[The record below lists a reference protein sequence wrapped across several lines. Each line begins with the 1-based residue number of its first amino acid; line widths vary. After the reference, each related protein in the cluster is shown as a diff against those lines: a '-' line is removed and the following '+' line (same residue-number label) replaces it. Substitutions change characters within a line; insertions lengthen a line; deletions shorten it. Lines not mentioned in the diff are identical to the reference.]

1 MKFRKIGAA
10 LVFLVVFLGV
20 LGSAHYYLVS
30 RIALLPQWPEG
41 VASGVVAT
49 LVLGFAVLVVQGLLR
64 RRLGAVSTLL
74 SWVAYIWL
82 GFSFYVFV
90 LTALSELASI
100 ALQLAPDAID
110 PVCFA
115 RGRALGIVGASLAIT
130 AIAVRRGLAPPTHK
144 RVEISIDGWPPE
156 FDGFSIVQISDIHIG
171 PLLDRRFAQHL
182 TGRVNA
188 LRPDL
193 VAVTGDLVDGRV
205 EQLRAEVEPFRGVT
219 ARHGV
224 FFVTGNHDFY
234 SGADDWVEC
243 VTGFGWQALRN
254 QSVTISAA
262 NGASFELVGVDDP
275 HGAMLDGAGSEDLD
289 RALQDTSDTNVLVLL
304 AHDPATFRRT
314 RKTRVALQLSGHT
327 HGGQIWP
334 FGWAVRAS
342 VPWVA
347 GLYRD
352 GVNQIY
358 VSCGTGFWGPPMRF
372 GTEAEITEIILKVSA
387 EDSAAAR

>member
-1 MKFRKIGAA
+1 MKLRQIGAA
-10 LVFLVVFLGV
+10 LIFLAVFLGV

-30 RIALLPQWPEG
+30 RIALQPQWPEG
-41 VASGVVAT
+41 VANGVVAT
-49 LVLGFAVLVVQGLLR
+49 LILGFGVLVVQGLLR
-64 RRLGAVSTLL
+64 RRLGVVSKLL

-82 GFSFYVFV
+82 GFLFYVFI
-90 LTALSELASI
+90 LTAFSELAKV
-100 ALQLAPDAID
+100 ALQLVPDAID
-110 PVCFA
+110 PVSFA
-115 RGRALGIVGASLAIT
+115 RGRALGIVGLSLAIT

-144 RVEISIDGWPPE
+144 RIEVSIDGLPPE

-182 TGRVNA
+182 TDRVNA
-188 LRPDL
+188 LKPDL

-205 EQLRAEVEPFRGVT
+205 EQLRSEVEPFRDVS
-219 ARHGV
+219 AQHGV

-243 VTGFGWQALRN
+243 VTGFGWQVLRN
-254 QSVTISAA
+254 RSVTITSGT
-262 NGASFELVGVDDP
+262 GASFDLVGVDDP
-275 HGAMLDGAGSEDLD
+275 HGAMLDGVGSEDLES
-289 RALQDTSDTNVLVLL
+289 ALQNTSDNNVLILL

-352 GVNQIY
+352 GTNQIY

-372 GTEAEITEIILKVSA
+372 GTEAEITELILKVGG
-387 EDSAAAR
+387 EDGAAAS